1 MRRWLRLY
9 ALSITTIIVLA
20 FLIPLAVLIAD
31 LAADRAVSAA
41 EREAQ
46 TVARFASTID
56 GTPESIAELDDV
68 LGAAANTSIRLSDG
82 TIIGRDIPEDVDIS
96 PAIQTGQAYQQD
108 IADGRAVIVPVLR
121 GDDASWV
128 VILTVPTSVLT
139 QNVTSA
145 WVTLG
150 LLGLALIGLSFVVA
164 DRMGRAVVAPIAD
177 LVDATHRLGR
187 GELSVKVDPSGP
199 SELADVG
206 IAFNMLTG
214 QVSSLM
220 DRERET
226 AADLSHRLRTPLTA
240 LKLDIEAVGGEVD
253 VSRLQRDVDELER
266 IVGHVINEARR
277 SVREDRDAVADLAE
291 AVEERVNFWGSLA
304 HDQEREWTIKVAEG
318 QYTVAV
324 SATDLEAM
332 LDAILGNIFAHTPAG
347 TSYSVTLYKS
357 SSGLAELVVADDGTG
372 IADAS
377 LLDRGESGANSTGL
391 GVDIARRI
399 AESAGGAAHW
409 NTGTSS
415 GTVVQ
420 VLLPLLTVER

>member
-56 GTPESIAELDDV
+56 GTPESIAELDKA
-68 LGAAANTSIRLSDG
+68 LGAAANTSIWLSDG
-82 TIIGRDIPEDVDIS
+82 AIIGGDIPEDVDIS

-121 GDDASWV
+121 GDGASWV

-150 LLGLALIGLSFVVA
+150 LLGLALIGLSFIVA
-164 DRMGRAVVAPIAD
+164 DRMGRAVVAPIAA
-177 LVDATHRLGR
+177 LVDATQRLGR

-206 IAFNMLTG
+206 IAFNTLTG

-226 AADLSHRLRTPLTA
+226 AADLSHRLRTPLT
-240 LKLDIEAVGGEVD
+240 
-253 VSRLQRDVDELER
+253 
-266 IVGHVINEARR
+266 
-277 SVREDRDAVADLAE
+277 
-291 AVEERVNFWGSLA
+291 
-304 HDQEREWTIKVAEG
+304 
-318 QYTVAV
+318 
-324 SATDLEAM
+324 
-332 LDAILGNIFAHTPAG
+332 
-347 TSYSVTLYKS
+347 
-357 SSGLAELVVADDGTG
+357 
-372 IADAS
+372 
-377 LLDRGESGANSTGL
+377 
-391 GVDIARRI
+391 
-399 AESAGGAAHW
+399 
-409 NTGTSS
+409 
-415 GTVVQ
+415 
-420 VLLPLLTVER
+420 VER